1 MHIIRVLKFSSLV
14 RCHWPALVICT
25 FFSFVLTFALHIHV
39 ILSLSTTVE
48 DNSSGVLLHQQ
59 ICLIYLTTITRAP
72 LLMLRLRYSTY
83 MNIYVCIEQ
92 QTGRKIKS
100 KRYQHAGIDNQIPIF
115 GCLCKWTTQKN
126 MQQQI
131 SVENLRKCIRTWVGV
146 CCLDRKPAKV

>member
-14 RCHWPALVICT
+14 RCHWPALLICT

-83 MNIYVCIEQ
+83 MNMYVCIEQ

-100 KRYQHAGIDNQIPIF
+100 KRYH
-115 GCLCKWTTQKN
+115 
-126 MQQQI
+126 MQALTAEYQN
-131 SVENLRKCIRTWVGV
+131 SVVCASEQRKKICNNKYQLKAYESV
-146 CCLDRKPAKV
+146 